1 MNEKSS
7 LTDIKVKQT
16 AAALRRNFFQVYIAE
31 TAKDALDYLEKTI
44 PADSSIGFGG
54 SRTLE
59 EIGFFD
65 VFTKQRYP
73 NLLDREDKTLSAEQ
87 KRLLQIN
94 ALGADFFV
102 SSCNAM
108 TKTGEL
114 TFIDMWGNRCGGMT
128 YGPKTRIVVAS
139 WNKITED
146 LLSALDRQKNTA
158 SVLNNIRFD
167 TKNPCTV
174 SGECSDCSSE
184 NRICGVTTVLHR
196 SFPKESVHV
205 IIVKEELGF

>member
-7 LTDIKVKQT
+7 LKDIIVTKT
-16 AAALRRNFFQVYIAE
+16 AAALRKNFFQVYIAE

-44 PADSSIGFGG
+44 PLDSSIGFGG

-65 VFTKQRYP
+65 KFTKQKYP
-73 NLLDREDKTLSAEQ
+73 NLFDRNDKALSAEQ

-114 TFIDMWGNRCGGMT
+114 IFIDMWGNRCGGMT

-139 WNKITED
+139 WNKITDD

-205 IIVKEELGF
+205 IIVKEVLGF

>member
-1 MNEKSS
+1 MNEKNRLKDLIIS
-7 LTDIKVKQT
+7 KT
-16 AAALRRNFFQVYIAE
+16 AQALRKNFFTVHVADS
-31 TAKDALDYLEKTI
+31 AKDALDYLLKTI
-44 PADSSIGFGG
+44 PVDSSIGFGG

-65 VFTKQRYP
+65 EFTKQKYP
-73 NLLDREDKTLSAEQ
+73 NLFDRNDKTLSVEQ
-87 KRLLQIN
+87 KRLLQLS
-94 ALGADFFV
+94 ALGADYFV

-146 LLSALDRQKNTA
+146 LISALDRQKNTA

-174 SGECSDCSSE
+174 TGECSDCSSD
-184 NRICGVTTVLHR
+184 NRICGITTVLHR

-205 IIVKEELGF
+205 VIVKEELGF

>member
-7 LTDIKVKQT
+7 LKDIIIAKT
-16 AAALRRNFFQVYIAE
+16 AAALRKNFFTVHIAE

-44 PADSSIGFGG
+44 PCNSSIGFGG

-65 VFTKQRYP
+65 LFTKQKYP
-73 NLLDREDKTLSAEQ
+73 NMFDRNDKTLSPEQ
-87 KRLLQIN
+87 KRLLQLN

-102 SSCNAM
+102 SSCNALS
-108 TKTGEL
+108 KTGEL
-114 TFIDMWGNRCGGMT
+114 TFIDMWGNRCGGIT
-128 YGPKTRIVVAS
+128 YGPKTRIIVTS
-139 WNKITED
+139 WNKITAD
-146 LLSALDRQKNTA
+146 LTSALNRQKNTA

-167 TKNPCTV
+167 TENPCTV
-174 SGECSDCSSE
+174 TGECSDCSSE

-205 IIVKEELGF
+205 VIVKEELGF

>member
-1 MNEKSS
+1 MKEKNKLKEIVIS
-7 LTDIKVKQT
+7 KT
-16 AAALRRNFFQVYIAE
+16 AQALSKNFFKVHIADS
-31 TAKDALDYLEKTI
+31 AKDALDYLVKNI
-44 PADSSIGFGG
+44 PLESSIGFGG

-65 VFTKQRYP
+65 EFTKEKYP
-73 NLLDREDKTLSAEQ
+73 NLYDRNDKSLSPAQ
-87 KRLLQIN
+87 KRLLQLN

-102 SSCNAM
+102 SSCNALA
-108 TKTGEL
+108 KTGEM

-128 YGPKTRIVVAS
+128 YGPKTRIVVTS
-139 WNKITED
+139 WTKITDD
-146 LLSALDRQKNTA
+146 LISALDRQKNTA

-174 SGECSDCSSE
+174 TGECSDCSSE

-205 IIVKEELGF
+205 VIVKEELGF